1 MSILVY
7 SIAKGEA
14 PQKNFIE
21 LTKNEG
27 FIYWDNA
34 KFKKTNTGDKVF
46 VTNVSKGTWYLTEL
60 IDNDIPITRDD
71 DQDCITFNEAGYL
84 YNVPDAHRWGNF
96 VKLKILEKTE
106 NKFAPYKNT
115 GAGCST
121 FMENDGGNGEI
132 RIKQLQ
138 DVFNNSTTP
147 LAAKLLEDLY
157 LKTEN
162 TKDSNIILKG
172 KTQGMYLLKRIK
184 TQDSKGEFFIPNK
197 FLGKDKFFP
206 SPKDED
212 PYPDGSDPY
221 SVDLYFKWNFL
232 NTEIETNP
240 LKKYRSDVH
249 SNTDTRLA
257 RTPRLALDGDPITI
271 IKKNSSHEYEAWIYK
286 KGDKNYDKF
295 DRLLGDQRYLLTDN
309 INLDIKEKPKMK
321 YPLNQILYGPP
332 GTGKTYSTITKAL
345 NIIGLL
351 EEKDNYTKE
360 EYEEAQELFQG
371 ELGKRI
377 EFVTM
382 HQSFSYEDFVQGLK
396 PLKPKKGEGVIF
408 DYKNGVFKEICRRAN
423 LKNKEYDDYHMSNSK
438 VDFDLVIEFAF
449 KDLIENDQ
457 PVTIERGNTP
467 FKIHELND
475 QTLWFETSK
484 GTKHER
490 YTLAKKTLKAIYE
503 EGENKIITS
512 GNKGYFDAALDY
524 LNKKSVELQKKLKTK
539 LNPDDNRNFVII
551 LDEINRANI
560 SRVFGE
566 LIALIEKDKRDG
578 KLTATLPSGE
588 AFTVPSNLHIIGTMN
603 TADKS
608 IALVDIA
615 LRRRFEF
622 KALYPD
628 PNILKKV
635 LEENGFS
642 NDDTHQRVNMLS
654 CLNRIIRAKKS
665 VDFEIGHSYFMDND
679 TLVNILNKQ
688 VLPLLNEYFM
698 YDLKKVKE
706 IIEKTQKDK
715 EGEAIPKPGIIFNN
729 QIWKDRGLLE
739 VESIKSAEDNL
750 DVVETDETTQD

>member
-1 MSILVY
+1 MKS
-7 SIAKGEA
+7 
-14 PQKNFIE
+14 
-21 LTKNEG
+21 
-27 FIYWDNA
+27 
-34 KFKKTNTGDKVF
+34 
-46 VTNVSKGTWYLTEL
+46 
-60 IDNDIPITRDD
+60 
-71 DQDCITFNEAGYL
+71 
-84 YNVPDAHRWGNF
+84 
-96 VKLKILEKTE
+96 
-106 NKFAPYKNT
+106 
-115 GAGCST
+115 
-121 FMENDGGNGEI
+121 
-132 RIKQLQ
+132 
-138 DVFNNSTTP
+138 
-147 LAAKLLEDLY
+147 
-157 LKTEN
+157 
-162 TKDSNIILKG
+162 
-172 KTQGMYLLKRIK
+172 IK
-184 TQDSKGEFFIPNK
+184 TRIYFDSWRRINEPLFLAYISCYNK
-197 FLGKDKFFP
+197 LSK
-206 SPKDED
+206 
-212 PYPDGSDPY
+212 
-221 SVDLYFKWNFL
+221 
-232 NTEIETNP
+232 
-240 LKKYRSDVH
+240 
-249 SNTDTRLA
+249 
-257 RTPRLALDGDPITI
+257 
-271 IKKNSSHEYEAWIYK
+271 
-286 KGDKNYDKF
+286 
-295 DRLLGDQRYLLTDN
+295 DRLLEPAEELAQSLEEFGILGKYKKKAYGSAYIPARELGIFYNDPDGHFVLGENAKKFIAKKLSYEEYMKTYILNYQALINNEIISPFKIIRDHSLINMQKKTVEEIFQNCKEYFSDGIDDELAEKSTNIFLGRAVESGLIKKDNKTFEISDETIYDINFFKPVLLVEEFSEKYLEGSKEAQKN
-309 INLDIKEKPKMK
+309 YVKEMINQSHEFYSKPKLMK

-345 NIIGLL
+345 DIIGV
-351 EEKDNYTKE
+351 EYNS
-360 EYEEAQELFQG
+360 YEEAQELFQN

-396 PLKPKKGEGVIF
+396 PLKSKKGEGVIF

-423 LKNKEYDDYHMSNSK
+423 LKNKEYYDYHMSNSK
-438 VDFDLVIEFAF
+438 VDFDLVFEFAF

-490 YTLAKKTLKAIYE
+490 YTLAKKTLKTIYE
-503 EGENKIITS
+503 EGENKIINS

-524 LNKKSVELQKKLKTK
+524 LNEKSVELQKKLKTK
-539 LNPDDNRNFVII
+539 LKPDDNRNFVII

-566 LIALIEKDKRDG
+566 LIALIEKDKRNG

-588 AFTVPSNLHIIGTMN
+588 PFTVPSNLYIIGTMN

-628 PNILKKV
+628 PNILENV
-635 LEENGFS
+635 LKENGFS
-642 NDDTHQRVNMLS
+642 NDDTHQRVNMLT

-715 EGEAIPKPGIIFNN
+715 EGKPIPKPGIVFNK

-739 VESIKSAEDNL
+739 VESIKNAEDNL